1 MENNELAHYGILGMK
16 WGVRRTP
23 EQLARVRGSSKKTD
37 SQTTAKKKTASKGVK
52 KSSSK
57 STEPEKKKTTSELT
71 DDELRAKINRLELE
85 KRYKDLAK
93 TVSPPKSTK
102 GKDFVM
108 RVIERSGENIA
119 TQLTTDLMGKAV
131 NKYIGPIFNDPN
143 LVNPKKGQKDK

>member
-1 MENNELAHYGILGMK
+1 MENNELVHYGILGMK

-23 EQLARVRGSSKKTD
+23 EQLARARGSSKKTD
-37 SQTTAKKKTASKGVK
+37 SQSTKKKTSSKTAK

-57 STEPEKKKTTSELT
+57 STEAEKKKTTSEMT
-71 DDELRAKINRLELE
+71 DEELRAKINRLELE

-102 GKDFVM
+102 GKDFVL

>member
-1 MENNELAHYGILGMK
+1 MGENQLIHYGVLGMK
-16 WGVRRTP
+16 WGVRRSRA
-23 EQLARVRGSSKKTD
+23 ELARARGSSIKSGTKKTG
-37 SQTTAKKKTASKGVK
+37 SKSSGKKTVT
-52 KSSSK
+52 K
-57 STEPEKKKTTSELT
+57 STQSTKEKTTSELT

-85 KRYKDLAK
+85 KKYKELAK

-131 NKYIGPIFNDPN
+131 NKVLGPVFNDPN